1 MKHAP
6 LEVHFLLLPEFSF
19 LGFMC
24 AVDPL
29 RIANHFREGSYK
41 WHILSTDGGPV
52 VATNGMVLQS
62 NGSFLDVKKASLVFV
77 MSGFNTH
84 LYYRE
89 AIGQWLHQ
97 MRASGAFLGG
107 IDGGPF
113 VLAEADLLA
122 NDRVALHWDSHQ
134 PFAARYPNIHLTA
147 SLFEIQSKTVTC
159 AGGTASIDM
168 MLSLIKHQHGVE
180 LATLVSDW
188 LILGRIRNAS
198 DPQRLEIAPRFG
210 THNRK
215 VGDTIRLML
224 DHIAWPLSQP
234 ELACATGVTI
244 RQLQRLFAFHLN
256 STPSQ
261 FYFRLRLD
269 QAQELLQQTTM
280 SIAAVSS
287 ACGFVSV
294 AHFSRAYGKCFQVSP
309 SKDRLE
315 DAGNR
320 KANLSEL
327 RKSQRTGS
335 PAAKRNLLHVDAS
348 HFGHKS
354 LAKTKLV

>member
-1 MKHAP
+1 M
-6 LEVHFLLLPEFSF
+6 LLPEFSF

-41 WHILSTDGGPV
+41 WHILTTDGGPV

-62 NGSFLDVKKASLVFV
+62 NGSFLDVKKASLIFV
-77 MSGFNTH
+77 MSGFNTL

-89 AIGQWLHQ
+89 AIGHWMHQ
-97 MRASGAFLGG
+97 MRATGALLGG
-107 IDGGPF
+107 IDGGAF
-113 VLAEADLLA
+113 VLAEADLLT

-134 PFAARYPNIHLTA
+134 PFAARYPDIHLTG
-147 SLFEIQSKTVTC
+147 SLFEIQHKTVTC

-168 MLSLIKHQHGVE
+168 MLSLIKHQQGVE
-180 LATLVSDW
+180 LAALVSDW

-224 DHIAWPLSQP
+224 DHIKKPLSQP
-234 ELACATGVTI
+234 ELARATGVTA
-244 RQLQRLFAFHLN
+244 RQLQRLFATHLN

-261 FYFRLRLD
+261 FYLRLRLN
-269 QAQELLQQTTM
+269 QAKELLQQTTM
-280 SIAAVSS
+280 SITVVST

-294 AHFSRAYGKCFQVSP
+294 AHFSRAYEKCFQVSP

-315 DAGNR
+315 DASNR
-320 KANLSEL
+320 KANLLEL
-327 RKSQRTGS
+327 RKSQRSTS
-335 PAAKRNLLHVDAS
+335 PPAKRSLLQVNTS
-348 HFGHKS
+348 HAATVS
-354 LAKTKLV
+354 R